1 MKLVIV
7 ESPTKAKTIERYL
20 GNDYKVL
27 ASFGHVRDLAMGGYN
42 DLGVDIENGFAPNY
56 EVVSKSERII
66 KQLSSKAKDAEEVLL
81 ATDPDREGEAIS
93 WHLAELLNLDINTT
107 KRLEFHE
114 VTKKAILEALEN
126 PRTIDMNLV
135 QSQEARRITD
145 RIIGFRLSSLVQ
157 KKLNARSA
165 GRVQSVALKL
175 IVDREREIENF
186 QKEVSYKIEAS
197 FKIDKKLYKAILVDE
212 KEKEI
217 KYDSKDEAE
226 KVLSLL
232 SGSMQV
238 LKCSSE
244 EKLNYSLYP
253 LTTSSLQQEAF
264 SHFKFRASKTMK
276 IAQSLYEGVEID
288 KNRVG
293 LITYMRTDSIRLSP
307 KFIYAGKEFIK
318 ENYGEE
324 YVGFAKTQKENDNV
338 QDAHEGIR
346 PTDVSITPESIKDKV
361 SKDEYNLYKLIW
373 IRAVVSIMAAEK
385 YSLKTI
391 IFDNN
396 NYHFKITGKH
406 CIFEGYKKLYKE
418 LSSVKYEDIK
428 DLEIGSF
435 VDVEQN
441 SLKEEETKPPYRFS
455 EASLIKA
462 MEEEGIGRPSTY
474 ASTIDA
480 LYKSMYIK
488 EENKYLKPTEIA
500 LLVNDRLQD
509 YFKDFINVKY
519 TAKMEKELDHIAE
532 GTLDKL
538 VYLHQTYS
546 DFKKPFE
553 SATMI
558 MEKQSIML
566 DETCP
571 LCGGQLRISRGKYG
585 EFVSC
590 SNYPACSFKRAKEE
604 ELTGKEKECPLCHEG
619 KLVVRKGKY
628 SNFLGCNRYPKCT
641 YMEPLKKH
649 RFKNKK

>member
-20 GNDYKVL
+20 GKDYKVL

-42 DLGVDIENGFAPNY
+42 DLGVDVENNFTPTY
-56 EVVSKSERII
+56 EVVSKSERVI
-66 KQLSSKAKDAEEVLL
+66 KQLSSKAKEADEVLL

-93 WHLAELLNLDINTT
+93 WHLAEILDLDIDST

-114 VTKKAILEALEN
+114 ITRKAVLEAIEN

-135 QSQEARRITD
+135 HSQEARRITD

-186 QKEVSYKIEAS
+186 QKEVSYKIEAT
-197 FKIDKKLYKAILVDE
+197 FKISRKEYKAILVDE

-217 KYDSKDEAE
+217 KFENKEDALKTLNSLDKEM
-226 KVLSLL
+226 KVLN
-232 SGSMQV
+232 
-238 LKCSSE
+238 CSIE
-244 EKLNYSLYP
+244 EKQNFSLYP

-276 IAQSLYEGVEID
+276 IAQSLYEGVD
-288 KNRVG
+288 LDSGRVG

-307 KFIYAGKEFIK
+307 KFVFAGKDYIK
-318 ENYGEE
+318 ETYGEE
-324 YVGFAKTQKENDNV
+324 YVGFARNQKESDNV
-338 QDAHEGIR
+338 QDAHEAIR
-346 PTDVSITPESIKDKV
+346 PTDVTITPDSIKSKV

-373 IRAVVSIMAAEK
+373 IRAVCSIMSAEK

-391 IFDNN
+391 LFNN
-396 NYHFKITGKH
+396 NGHTFKVTGKKTL
-406 CIFEGYKKLYKE
+406 FEGYKALYKE
-418 LSSVKYEDIK
+418 LSVTKYEDIE
-428 DLEIGSF
+428 DLEINYI
-435 VDVEQN
+435 VPVKEN

-480 LYKSMYIK
+480 LHKSLYIK
-488 EENKYLKPTEIA
+488 EENKYLKPTQIA
-500 LLVNDRLQD
+500 LLVNDSLQE

-519 TAKMEKELDHIAE
+519 TARMEKELDHIAE
-532 GTLDKL
+532 GNLNKL
-538 VYLHQTYS
+538 VYLHHTYD
-546 DFKKPFE
+546 DFKEPFE
-553 SATMI
+553 SATII
-558 MEKQSIML
+558 MPKQAVML
-566 DETCP
+566 DEKCP
-571 LCGGQLRISRGKYG
+571 LCGGQLRISRSKYG

-590 SNYPACSFKRAKEE
+590 SNYPVCSFKKAKED

-649 RFKNKK
+649 FGKKKK

>member
-20 GNDYKVL
+20 GKDYKVL

-93 WHLAELLNLDINTT
+93 WHLAEILNLDINTT

-175 IVDREREIENF
+175 IVDREREIDNF
-186 QKEVSYKIEAS
+186 EKEVSYKIEAS
-197 FKIDKKLYKAILVDE
+197 FKLDKKLYKAILVDE
-212 KEKEI
+212 TEKEI

-232 SGSMQV
+232 SSSMQV

-244 EKLNYSLYP
+244 EKFNYSLYP

-276 IAQSLYEGVEID
+276 VAQSLYEGVEID

-418 LSSVKYEDIK
+418 LSNVKYEDIK

-435 VDVEQN
+435 VDVEEN
-441 SLKEEETKPPYRFS
+441 SLKEEETKPPYRYS

-500 LLVNDRLQD
+500 LLVDDRLQD

-553 SATMI
+553 DATMI

-590 SNYPACSFKRAKEE
+590 SNYPACFFKRAKEE

-649 RFKNKK
+649 YFKKKK